1 MIAALALFGYAL
13 AVSWFAPAP
22 LARLTGPGVSVR
34 LGLAAW
40 LAAIGS
46 ALVAGGLGIQSL
58 FRTIGADWPSLTRA
72 LCRSVAGSACTSVVY
87 RSALYELVVGAAAI
101 LVTAAAVV
109 VAWRYGRRTQRAR
122 SASRAHARAALVTG
136 RPLPGTGAVVLDDP
150 RPAAYCVPGRPAAI
164 VFTTGA
170 LALLDD
176 AQLTAVLAHERAHL
190 SGRHHAIVMAARALA
205 FALPG
210 IPLFTRGAAE
220 VARLA
225 EMSADD
231 AAARRAGRGT
241 LVAALLAIGT
251 GTAVPSALLAAASY
265 AVPAR
270 VERMLRPARPA
281 RAAAIGVALAL
292 VVTAATAMPVALLAL
307 TG

>member
-1 MIAALALFGYAL
+1 MIAARALFGYAL
-13 AVSWFAPAP
+13 AVSWFLPAP

-40 LAAIGS
+40 LGAIGS

-58 FRTIGADWPSLTRA
+58 FRTIGADWPSLSRA
-72 LCRSVAGSACTSVVY
+72 LCRSVAGSACTPVVY
-87 RSALYELVVGAAAI
+87 RSALYELAVGAAAI

-109 VAWRYGRRTQRAR
+109 VAWRYGRRARRAR
-122 SASRAHARAALVTG
+122 NASRAHAQAALVTG

-150 RPAAYCVPGRPAAI
+150 RPVAYCVPGRPAAI
-164 VFTTGA
+164 VLTTGA

-205 FALPG
+205 AAVAG
-210 IPLFTRGAAE
+210 VPLFTRGAAE

-225 EMSADD
+225 EMAADD

-241 LVAALLAIGT
+241 LAAALLAIGT

-270 VERMLRPARPA
+270 VERLLHRTHPA
-281 RAAAIGVALAL
+281 RAVAVGVTLAVMLVAAA
-292 VVTAATAMPVALLAL
+292 AMPPAITAL